1 MRLFAAVRPPADV
14 LGHLA
19 AALAGLHAPAQPDG
33 VRWTA
38 EENWHLTLAFYGEV
52 PDGALE
58 ELVTG
63 LTGVAATT
71 PPFSLRLRGAGVFA
85 HRTLWIGAGGDV
97 EVMAGLAAAAG
108 EAGSEVTGRADERP
122 RHRPHLTVG
131 RVVAERSGRARRT
144 GRAADQVQGVV
155 HALSLYEGPSWHVDH
170 LVLVR
175 SRPGAGRGGGPL
187 YDDVARIELGS
198 RGAAA
203 P

>member
-1 MRLFAAVRPPADV
+1 MRLFGAVRPPTDV

-19 AALAGLHAPAQPDG
+19 AALDGLHGPARPDG

-63 LTGVAATT
+63 LTGVAAATA
-71 PPFSLRLRGAGVFA
+71 PFLLRLRGAGVFA

-97 EVMAGLAAAAG
+97 EVMAGLAAAAAAVG
-108 EAGSEVTGRADERP
+108 AEVTGRADERP

-131 RVVAERSGRARRT
+131 RVVAERAGRARRT
-144 GRAADQVQGVV
+144 GRPAAHVQGVV
-155 HALSLYEGPSWHVDH
+155 HALSLYEGPAWQVDH

-187 YDDVARIELGS
+187 YDDVTRLELGS
-198 RGAAA
+198 YGEV
-203 P
+203 PP